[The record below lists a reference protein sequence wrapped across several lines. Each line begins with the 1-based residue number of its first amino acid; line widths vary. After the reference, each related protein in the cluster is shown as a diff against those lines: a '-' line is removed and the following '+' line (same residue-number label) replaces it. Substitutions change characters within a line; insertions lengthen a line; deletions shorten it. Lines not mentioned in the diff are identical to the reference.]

1 MNLPPQIIG
10 MPPLSVPPP
19 QQQFTAVPTVQQ
31 PQNVD
36 QPMLINNNPSDPVM
50 IYFII
55 QIRAHSKCTK
65 P

>member
-1 MNLPPQIIG
+1 MNLPSQMIG

-19 QQQFTAVPTVQQ
+19 QQQFTTVPTVQQ

-50 IYFII
+50 
-55 QIRAHSKCTK
+55 K
-65 P
+65 